1 MELPTYFTDFLQT
14 IRPTPNQVDDYKCGH
29 QTLRQRL
36 REDAVL
42 SPILVSTFL
51 QGSYRRAT
59 AIRPQAGK
67 RSDVD
72 VIVVTR
78 LSKDEYTPAQAQ
90 EVFVPFLEKH
100 YRGKYQK
107 QGRSIGIELSYV
119 DIDLVITAAPSES
132 EVGILQAESVTTE
145 DTPEDV
151 DDWRLTKS
159 WVERAHRGLPD
170 ASLRLKAA
178 QQEPEWKLA
187 PLSIPDRD
195 ANTWEATHPLA
206 QIKWTWEK
214 NKHCNG
220 HYVNVV
226 KALKWWRRVKLSTL
240 QYPKGY
246 PVEHLIGQCCP
257 YGITSVA
264 EGVTRTLETIAWDYQ
279 SYALLKQ
286 TPPFFLSDHGAPD
299 HNVFHRLSGE
309 DFAEF
314 HRFVCEAVAIARQAL
329 DEPDDV
335 RASVEKWQALFGPS
349 FPDAHPDESKGGYT
363 ARERVSVIGGG
374 RFA

>member
-1 MELPTYFTDFLQT
+1 MELPTYFTDFLRN
-14 IRPTPNQVDDYKCGH
+14 IRPTPNQVDDYKRGH

-36 REDAVL
+36 QEDTRL

-59 AIRPQAGK
+59 AIRPQSGK

-72 VIVVTR
+72 VIVVTK
-78 LSKDEYTPAQAQ
+78 LSKDEYTPEQALD
-90 EVFVPFLEKH
+90 VFLPFLEK
-100 YRGKYQK
+100 YYCGKYRK
-107 QGRSIGIELSYV
+107 QGRSFGIELSYV

-132 EVGILQAESVTTE
+132 EKGILQSESVITE

-151 DDWRLTKS
+151 NDWRLAKS
-159 WVERAHRGLPD
+159 WVERAHRDRPGTL
-170 ASLRLKAA
+170 LRLKAA
-178 QQEPEWKLA
+178 QQEPEWKLT
-187 PLSIPDRD
+187 PLYIPDRD
-195 ANTWEATHPLA
+195 ANIWEATHPLA
-206 QIKWTWEK
+206 QIQWTWEK
-214 NKHCNG
+214 NKRCEE

-226 KALKWWRRVKLSTL
+226 KALKWWRRIKLSTL

-257 YGITSVA
+257 YGITSIA

-279 SYALLKQ
+279 SYALAKQ
-286 TPPFFLSDHGAPD
+286 TPPFFLSDHGVPE
-299 HNVFHRLSGE
+299 HNVFHRLSGD

-314 HRFVCEAVAIARQAL
+314 HRSICDAAVIARQAL
-329 DEPDDV
+329 DEPDLQT
-335 RASVEKWQALFGPS
+335 SVEKWQELFGTS
-349 FPDAHPDESKGGYT
+349 FPDAPPDERKGGYT
-363 ARERVSVIGGG
+363 PREKISVIGGG

>member
-1 MELPTYFTDFLQT
+1 
-14 IRPTPNQVDDYKCGH
+14 
-29 QTLRQRL
+29 
-36 REDAVL
+36 
-42 SPILVSTFL
+42 
-51 QGSYRRAT
+51 
-59 AIRPQAGK
+59 
-67 RSDVD
+67 
-72 VIVVTR
+72 
-78 LSKDEYTPAQAQ
+78 
-90 EVFVPFLEKH
+90 
-100 YRGKYQK
+100 
-107 QGRSIGIELSYV
+107 
-119 DIDLVITAAPSES
+119 
-132 EVGILQAESVTTE
+132 VGILQAESVTTE

-159 WVERAHRGLPD
+159 WVERAHRGLPG
-170 ASLRLKAA
+170 ASLLLKAA

-195 ANTWEATHPLA
+195 ANTWETTHPLA

-264 EGVTRTLETIAWDYQ
+264 EGVTRTLETIAWAYQ

-314 HRFVCEAVAIARQAL
+314 HSAVCEAAVIARQAL

-335 RASVEKWQALFGPS
+335 RASVETWQALFGRS
-349 FPDAHPDESKGGYT
+349 FPDAPPDESKGGYT